1 MKLTCTE
8 DEYFRGLLKTARTS
22 REDIYRATPDRAS
35 RKALL
40 TNASTQTFLQ
50 YMRDD
55 QFERS
60 LDPAAFFHKSLD
72 LFRRLYARG
81 GPYYGAKIE
90 LHPCLED
97 FEVPKF
103 AILAHLVI
111 KEPETFGHMRHEVFG
126 LLLDHQLAWPIK
138 FAELV
143 KHIDSLRKLEPTLE
157 ISDVMAEVGSDA
169 HTYISRYATLVAI
182 QDRGGLLWL
191 LEQGADIKATL
202 KRCLDLVEGTTA
214 GSQAFA
220 SMFRLT
226 LDCIDHLEQE
236 VGIDPEQALNSRRRL
251 VRDAI
256 DLSRRQ
262 KVKDVNLWRPMLKE
276 LVNVMSDTM
285 DTGRFVRCLRD
296 TLPENRDYR
305 LVKVAAEM
313 DPREFKKCLKQDI
326 PQHERYDL
334 ICRAELQHLFT
345 NSEMLN
351 LCGHQ
356 FSSDLGL

>member
-1 MKLTCTE
+1 MNLTCTE
-8 DEYFRGLLKTARTS
+8 ASYFKRLLKTARDS
-22 REDIYRATPDRAS
+22 REEIYRETPDRAS

-40 TNASTQTFLQ
+40 TNASTQDFLQ

-55 QFERS
+55 NLERS
-60 LDPAAFFHKSLD
+60 QDQAAFFHKSLD
-72 LFRRLYARG
+72 MFRRLYARG
-81 GPYYGAKIE
+81 GPYSGAKIV
-90 LHPCLED
+90 LRPCLED

-103 AILAHLVI
+103 AVLAHLVI

-143 KHIDSLRKLEPTLE
+143 KHIDSLCQLEPTLE
-157 ISDVMAEVGSDA
+157 MSDVMVEVGANA
-169 HTYISRYATLVAI
+169 HTYIGRYQTLVAI

-202 KRCLDLVEGTTA
+202 NRCLELTEGTTA
-214 GSQAFA
+214 GSRSFA
-220 SMFRLT
+220 SMFRLI

-236 VGIDPEQALNSRRRL
+236 GGINSDQALSSRQRL

-262 KVKDVNLWRPMLKE
+262 TVKDVNLWRPMLKE
-276 LVNVMSDTM
+276 LVNVMTDTM
-285 DTGRFVRCLRD
+285 DSDRVLRCLRD
-296 TLPENRDYR
+296 THNEQRDYR
-305 LVKVAAEM
+305 LVKVVAEM
-313 DPREFKKCLKQDI
+313 DPSEFKKCLKQDI
-326 PQHERYDL
+326 QQQDRYDL

-345 NSEMLN
+345 KSEMLN

-356 FSSDLGL
+356 FAADLGL